1 MSEQPHCATERR
13 STDPSWSA
21 FTAQLAALH
30 ADVGDIKAGMHD
42 FREGMKELA
51 AAILKLALVEER
63 QAQASQAIE
72 RCFKMAEKLDHKV
85 EMGASRVTELEKSE
99 PQQNRAAE
107 WVDRAVW
114 AAASAAVMMFA
125 AKSGFLG

>member
-1 MSEQPHCATERR
+1 MSEKPYCAPERR
-13 STDPSWSA
+13 SNDQSWSA
-21 FTAQLAALH
+21 FTNQLAALH
-30 ADVGDIKAGMHD
+30 ADVGDIKAGMQD

-72 RCFKMAEKLDHKV
+72 RCFKMAEKLEQRV
-85 EMGASRVTELEKSE
+85 EVVTSRVTELEKSE
-99 PQQNRAAE
+99 PSQTRAAE

-125 AKSGFLG
+125 SKVGLLG